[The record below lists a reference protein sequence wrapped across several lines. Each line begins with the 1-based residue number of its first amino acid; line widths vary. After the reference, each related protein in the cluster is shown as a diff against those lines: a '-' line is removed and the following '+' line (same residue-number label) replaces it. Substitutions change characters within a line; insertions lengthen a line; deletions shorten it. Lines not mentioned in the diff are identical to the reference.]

1 LLNQYATAGIGV
13 LTLLTAAFAAYGITN
28 LNTEMQT
35 AEPIDMPDYSD
46 KLESLDYS
54 DELSS
59 LNSQINAIKTDLT
72 VLKDLRSDVV
82 QIQQQLDEL
91 EKRSS
96 VQQSVIP
103 PQAMTLDLDKTT
115 YTQGDTVRIT
125 AFGIDPQK
133 SVNIQLVDRDG
144 FVLVQRQAWSDSA
157 GKVLYQLNLSSALL
171 QGIYDVR
178 LSSDKGAISEQI
190 RVVATESADSVLVD
204 NYVFTV
210 KTNKSLY
217 QPGEIIEVS
226 GTGKPNSP
234 VSSTLTSPAG
244 KTFTATSSTQSDG
257 DFIIFFSTSANF
269 EDGMWYITTNHVA
282 KTIVVSITLD

>member
-1 LLNQYATAGIGV
+1 M

-28 LNTEMQT
+28 LNAEMQT
-35 AEPIDMPDYSD
+35 TEPINMPDYSD

-59 LNSQINAIKTDLT
+59 LNSQISTIKNDLA
-72 VLKDLRSDVV
+72 VLKDLKSDVV

-91 EKRSS
+91 EKREA
-96 VQQSVIP
+96 VQQSSTP
-103 PQAMTLDLDKTT
+103 PQIMTLDLDKTT
-115 YTQGDTVRIT
+115 YLQGDTVKIT
-125 AFGIDPQK
+125 AFGIEPQK
-133 SVNIQLVDRDG
+133 MVRIDLVDRDD
-144 FVLVQRQAWSDSA
+144 FVLVHREAWADSA

-171 QGIYDVR
+171 QGNYEVR
-178 LSSDKGAISEQI
+178 LSSDRGTISEQI
-190 RVVATESADSVLVD
+190 RVVAAESANSVLVD

-217 QPGEIIEVS
+217 QSGEIIEVS

-234 VSSTLTSPAG
+234 VSATLTSPAG

-257 DFIIFFSTSANF
+257 DFIIFFSTSSNF
-269 EDGMWYITTNHVA
+269 EDGRWYITTNHIS

>member
-35 AEPIDMPDYSD
+35 TEPINMPDYSD
-46 KLESLDYS
+46 KFESLDYS

-82 QIQQQLDEL
+82 QIQQQLDDL
-91 EKRSS
+91 EKRNT

-115 YTQGDTVRIT
+115 YIQGDTVRIT

-217 QPGEIIEVS
+217 QIGEIIEVS
-226 GTGKPNSP
+226 GTGKPNSL
-234 VSSTLTSPAG
+234 VSSTLTSPTG

-269 EDGMWYITTNHVA
+269 EDGRWYITTNHVA

>member
-1 LLNQYATAGIGV
+1 MLNQYATVGIGV
-13 LTLLTAAFAAYGITN
+13 LTLLAAAFAAYGITN
-28 LNTEMQT
+28 LNAEIQAT
-35 AEPIDMPDYSD
+35 EPINMPDYSD

-59 LNSQINAIKTDLT
+59 LNSQISTIKNDLA

-91 EKRSS
+91 EKRPV
-96 VQQSVIP
+96 VQQSVT
-103 PQAMTLDLDKTT
+103 PQIMTLDLDKST
-115 YTQGDTVRIT
+115 YLQGDTVRIT
-125 AFGIDPQK
+125 AFGIEPQK
-133 SVNIQLVDRDG
+133 MVRIDLLDRDD
-144 FVLVQRQAWSDSA
+144 FILVHREAWADSS
-157 GKVLYQLNLSSALL
+157 GKVVYQLKLSSALL
-171 QGIYDVR
+171 EGIYDVKM
-178 LSSDKGAISEQI
+178 SSDKGTISEQI

-217 QPGEIIEVS
+217 QPGDIVEVT

-234 VSSTLTSPAG
+234 VSATLTSPTG

-257 DFIIFFSTSANF
+257 DFIIFFSTSSNF
-269 EDGMWYITTNHVA
+269 EDGRWYITTNHIS